1 MLTSALRNNLLPNM
15 SAWEIYKFSAQ
26 KDSYRA
32 TGPKLPLGTNFEHYH
47 YLSFSIFFPFFS
59 DLRFG
64 FFFFFWTYILN
75 KSSFLKGTPQVEL
88 VVKNLPA
95 SAADIRDMGSI
106 TGLGSSPGEGNG
118 NPLQYSC
125 FENSMCR
132 GA

>member
-59 DLRFG
+59 DLSLD
-64 FFFFFWTYILN
+64 FFFFFLDIYI
-75 KSSFLKGTPQVEL
+75 K
-88 VVKNLPA
+88 
-95 SAADIRDMGSI
+95 
-106 TGLGSSPGEGNG
+106 
-118 NPLQYSC
+118 
-125 FENSMCR
+125 
-132 GA
+132 